1 MTTLFPEMMTL
12 VRSGLYDRMP
22 SPEELERI
30 ASLELGQWKEI
41 VTMVREQ
48 TVSGI
53 VSHAVTRISETV
65 RVPDSILFNL
75 MADAERIAVRSR
87 RIIRTAEKI
96 DEVLSAQG
104 FHPVVMKGPAVAAW
118 YPKPELRVS
127 GDIDLYF
134 QPEEME
140 PVRAWIENA
149 GLPTKKA
156 PDGSF
161 HFDTEGTDVD
171 VHGTYFDLHCDA
183 SLLPVVPSPEA
194 TLLMLSAHILKH
206 ACGTGVGLRQLCDM
220 AIAYHALDG
229 QYEPDALKALYQRT
243 KTLKWNQLLS
253 AFLNTWMEARV
264 PDFAP
269 EHPVSPAPLEKIVLE
284 GGNFGHFAAQRQK
297 AMTGSE
303 GRRKADT
310 LLRMLRRL
318 PFSMKYAPGETISR
332 LRALTNGNMRRR

>member
-1 MTTLFPEMMTL
+1 MIFLFREMMTL
-12 VRSGLYDRMP
+12 VRGGLYDRMP

-65 RVPDSILFNL
+65 QIPDSILFTL
-75 MADAERIAVRSR
+75 MAEAERIAARSR
-87 RIIRTAEKI
+87 RIIRTAKKI
-96 DEVLSAQG
+96 HDVLSAQG

-134 QPEEME
+134 RPEEMDA
-140 PVRAWIENA
+140 VRAWIENA

-161 HFDTEGTDVD
+161 HFDTEGTNVD
-171 VHGTYFDLHCDA
+171 VHGTYFDLHCNA
-183 SLLPVVPSPEA
+183 SLLPEVPSPEA

-206 ACGTGVGLRQLCDM
+206 ACGTGVGLRQFCDM

-229 QYEPDALKALYQRT
+229 QYETDSLKALYQRT
-243 KTLKWNQLLS
+243 KTLKWNLLLS
-253 AFLNTWMEARV
+253 AFLNTWLEARV

-269 EHPVSPAPLEKIVLE
+269 VRPVSPAPLEKIVLE

-297 AMTGSE
+297 ALAGSE

-310 LLRMLRRL
+310 VGRMLRRL
-318 PFSMKYAPGETISR
+318 PFSMKYAPRETWARIRS
-332 LRALTNGNMRRR
+332 LSSGNFHLD